1 MKAIYY
7 ECFKLERKNTRSVIK
22 KNRNNF
28 INVLGDQL
36 DVEN

>member
-7 ECFKLERKNTRSVIK
+7 ECFKLERKATRSVIK

-28 INVLGDQL
+28 INVIGDKL